1 MNAYWAMR
9 RTPTLPAETLAR
21 IPDDVP
27 RWKIAYWEFQHA
39 LTRDYLLP
47 FLSQEGAVPTEGTLL
62 EVGAGEGGCLAA
74 LQEAT
79 GLPAIGVELSADRTA
94 LSRRINAVLAGDL
107 SLHVGDVTDRA
118 SLDALGGPFS
128 LIVLRDVIEHVE
140 ARDLAVENLA
150 GILAPGGHLFVT
162 FPPYDS
168 PFGAHQQVLTPRALR
183 LPWLQLAPGYLRRVE
198 RLEPARHKI
207 DEQASLRRCSCT
219 IAGFERSAARAGLR
233 IVRRRHYLLRPA
245 FRYRY
250 GWPAVPA
257 GIVGIVPGI
266 REVLVTGSWYL
277 LTRGA

>member
-1 MNAYWAMR
+1 MNAYWAMHR
-9 RTPTLPAETLAR
+9 SPTLPQELLDR
-21 IPDDVP
+21 IPEDVP
-27 RWKIAYWEFQHA
+27 RWKIAYWEFQRD
-39 LTRDYLLP
+39 LTRDHLLP
-47 FLSQEGAVPTEGTLL
+47 FLAREGAIPTGGTIL

-74 LQEAT
+74 LHEAT
-79 GLPAIGVELSADRTA
+79 GLPARGVELSEGRTTLA
-94 LSRRINAVLAGDL
+94 RRINAVLAEAL
-107 SLHVGDVTDRA
+107 TLHVGDVTDRD

-128 LIVLRDVIEHVE
+128 LVVLRDVIEHVE
-140 ARDLAVENLA
+140 ARDLALANLA

-183 LPWLQLAPGYLRRVE
+183 WPWLQLAPGYLRRVE
-198 RLEPARHKI
+198 RLETARHKI

-250 GWPAVPA
+250 GLPAVPA
-257 GIVGIVPGI
+257 GLLGDVPGL
-266 REVLVTGSWYL
+266 REVIVTGSWYL
-277 LTRGA
+277 LTRGS